1 MYMYLYF
8 MFLDV
13 NYLKSHLKKTCL
25 DHAAVF
31 IVLVSLFITI
41 EFSSPDYQ
49 FVLQSGHSKCVISNH
64 YLKGNVDSYIK
75 YVNSSAS

>member
-1 MYMYLYF
+1 MYMYLFF

-31 IVLVSLFITI
+31 IVIVSFFITI
-41 EFSSPDYQ
+41 EFSSPEYQ
-49 FVLQSGHSKCVISNH
+49 FVWQSGHSKCIISNH
-64 YLKGNVDSYIK
+64 YLKGYVDFKIR
-75 YVNSSAS
+75 